1 MDSIFRLDSRG
12 NIMMNDAAIKLLP
25 EFEMLTDK
33 QARYLV
39 LAYDSAN
46 TVFKQQPISLWP
58 KLACKHIFGHENF
71 GKEESKPEIK
81 EAIEMFKSLVYDE
94 NRVLKAK
101 YIARKKSLQE
111 ELLTAKGA
119 GAMKAITESISIME
133 KMINELDAKI
143 SFSDEEVVLASKNG
157 KLSMLE
163 KYQLKLKNSIK

>member
-12 NIMMNDAAIKLLP
+12 NIVMNEAAVHLLP
-25 EFEMLTDK
+25 EFEMLETR

-39 LAYDSAN
+39 LAYDSSN
-46 TVFKQQPISLWP
+46 TVFKQQPVGLWP

-81 EAIEMFKSLVYDE
+81 AAIDMFRLLVHDE

-101 YIARKKSLQE
+101 YITRKKSLQE

-119 GAMKAITESISIME
+119 AAMKAITESISIME

-143 SFSDEEVVLASKNG
+143 TFSDEEVVLALKNG

-163 KYQLKLKNSIK
+163 KYQLKLKNQSK